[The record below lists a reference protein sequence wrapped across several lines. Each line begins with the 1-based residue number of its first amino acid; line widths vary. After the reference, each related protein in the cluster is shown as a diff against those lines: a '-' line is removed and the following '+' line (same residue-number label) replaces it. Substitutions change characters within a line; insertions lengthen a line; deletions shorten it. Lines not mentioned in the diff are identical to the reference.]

1 MFFSIPA
8 TGKAREK
15 KPKEEPKKEMPKE
28 EAPSIPPPPPGP
40 PPPPPPPPAPVDD
53 TPADAHAAA
62 AALYPSMRPDYDPE
76 ARAADEA
83 PRKRIA
89 PPADAARPTSVFLS
103 GLPLT
108 VKDSE
113 LQQFLRGCGVLQS
126 IKKVRDRGVFNGCAI
141 VTFGGTAC
149 VEIINQ
155 GVMFRRWRGAPV
167 INVHTQVPT
176 PSSARWSGRAARWG
190 ARP

>member
-62 AALYPSMRPDYDPE
+62 AALYPSMRPDYDPAE
-76 ARAADEA
+76 RAADEA
-83 PRKRIA
+83 PRKRTVVVE
-89 PPADAARPTSVFLS
+89 DAARPTSVFLS

>member
-40 PPPPPPPPAPVDD
+40 PPPPPPPAPEED
-53 TPADAHAAA
+53 TPRDAHAAA

-83 PRKRIA
+83 PRKRVA

-141 VTFGGTAC
+141 VTFGGPGPC
-149 VEIINQ
+149 GNQ
-155 GVMFRRWRGAPV
+155 PGSYVASMV
-167 INVHTQVPT
+167 
-176 PSSARWSGRAARWG
+176 WG
-190 ARP
+190 A

>member
-8 TGKAREK
+8 TGKARDK
-15 KPKEEPKKEMPKE
+15 KPKDVPKE
-28 EAPSIPPPPPGP
+28 EAPKQKPQEPTIPPPPPGP
-40 PPPPPPPPAPVDD
+40 PPPPPPPAPADD
-53 TPADAHAAA
+53 TPKEDVHAAA

-83 PRKRIA
+83 PRKRTVVVE
-89 PPADAARPTSVFLS
+89 DAARPTSVFLS

-113 LQQFLRGCGVLQS
+113 LQTFLRGCGVLQS

-141 VTFGGTAC
+141 VTFGGPGPC
-149 VEIINQ
+149 GNQ
-155 GVMFRRWRGAPV
+155 PGSYVASMAWCA
-167 INVHTQVPT
+167 
-176 PSSARWSGRAARWG
+176 
-190 ARP
+190 

>member
-8 TGKAREK
+8 TGKARVK
-15 KPKEEPKKEMPKE
+15 KPKEVVPKEEPKE

-40 PPPPPPPPAPVDD
+40 PPPPPPPPPAQED
-53 TPADAHAAA
+53 TPGDAHAAA
-62 AALYPSMRPDYDPE
+62 AALYPSMRPDYDPAE
-76 ARAADEA
+76 RAADEA
-83 PRKRIA
+83 PRKRTVVVE
-89 PPADAARPTSVFLS
+89 DAARPTSVLLS

-141 VTFGGTAC
+141 VTFGGAGPC
-149 VEIINQ
+149 GNQ
-155 GVMFRRWRGAPV
+155 RGSYVA
-167 INVHTQVPT
+167 
-176 PSSARWSGRAARWG
+176 SMAWG
-190 ARP
+190 A